1 MTEAGVTVRL
11 PSALA
16 DVAGGRTLVVDP
28 APADVAALLDAVDAV
43 NPALARRLRD
53 ETGTVRRFVN
63 VYVDGDDIRHADGL
77 STPLRPGSEVHVIP
91 SVAGG

>member
-1 MTEAGVTVRL
+1 MRL

-63 VYVDGDDIRHADGL
+63 VYVDGDDIRHTDGL
-77 STPLRPGSEVHVIP
+77 STPLRAGSEVHVIP